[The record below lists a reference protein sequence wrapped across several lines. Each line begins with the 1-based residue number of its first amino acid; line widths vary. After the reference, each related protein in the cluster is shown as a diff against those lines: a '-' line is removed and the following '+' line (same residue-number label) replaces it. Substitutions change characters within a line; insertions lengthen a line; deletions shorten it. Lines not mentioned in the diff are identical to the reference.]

1 MRTIMGRDRIVATL
15 LAGAIV
21 LAGLTG
27 CSFDF
32 PGSTPPPR
40 LYVLTPKSTFP
51 KDVPNVN
58 WQLLIEIP
66 HSPAG
71 INTQRIVLRDSPIE
85 LKYFDRSNWTDLAP
99 KMVQALM
106 VESFENS
113 GKILAVGRESVGLRA
128 DYVLKTELR
137 EFQAEYVSE
146 MSQLG
151 TGVDIDAAPPQI
163 RVRMN
168 VKLVKLPQRSIVA
181 SHTFES
187 IKTAHMNSM
196 ESIMGAFDE
205 ALGKTLKGVVVW
217 SLRNGEEAQA
227 SRNNNRN
234 GRGRR

>member
-1 MRTIMGRDRIVATL
+1 MRAIMGRGRVFVPFM
-15 LAGAIV
+15 AGAIV
-21 LAGLTG
+21 LAALSG

-51 KDVPNVN
+51 KDVPNVD

-71 INTQRIVLRDSPIE
+71 INTQRIVLRDSPVE

-99 KMVQALM
+99 KMVQSLM

-113 GKILAVGRESVGLRA
+113 GKILAVGRESIGLRA
-128 DYVLKTELR
+128 DYVLKSELR

-181 SHTFES
+181 SSTFES
-187 IKTAHMNSM
+187 VMNANVNSM

-205 ALGKTLKGVVVW
+205 ALGKTLKGVVSW
-217 SLRNGEEAQA
+217 ALRKGEEAEA
-227 SRNNNRN
+227 NR
-234 GRGRR
+234 GDKGRR

>member
-1 MRTIMGRDRIVATL
+1 MKVNMWRKRVFAPILVGAVAL
-15 LAGAIV
+15 GAV
-21 LAGLTG
+21 TG
-27 CSFDF
+27 CSIDL
-32 PGSTPPPR
+32 PGSAPPPR

-51 KDVPNVN
+51 EGVPSVD

-71 INTQRIVLRDSPIE
+71 INSQRIVLRDSHIE

-99 KMVQALM
+99 KMVQALI

-113 GKILAVGRESVGLRA
+113 GKILAVGRESIGLRA
-128 DYVLKTELR
+128 DYVLKSELR

-146 MSQLG
+146 MAQSG

-187 IKTAHMNSM
+187 VKNANLNSM
-196 ESIMGAFDE
+196 ESIIGAFDE
-205 ALGKTLKGVVVW
+205 ALGKTLKGVVAW
-217 SLRNGEEAQA
+217 ALRSGEKAEAQ
-227 SRNNNRN
+227 RNKK
-234 GRGRR
+234 GRRK